1 MAERTGGVQSV
12 DRVLDLL
19 EQLSGAGGELAL
31 SDLAARTG
39 LPLPTIHRLLRTL
52 ATRGYVRQQPNRR
65 YALGARLIPL
75 GEAAATMIGVWA
87 RPQLARIV
95 QQVGESANLATT
107 DGDQAVYVA
116 QAESE
121 HAMRMFTE
129 VGRRVR
135 LHTTGVGK
143 ALLSQLP
150 DEEALAVLRRTGLPP
165 ATPNSI
171 KDLDA
176 MLAQLAVVRSAGYA
190 VDEQEQELGVRCVAV
205 PLMIAGTRF
214 AISVSGPVTRMTD
227 DAVQRAVHVLT
238 ATRRSLQEDTT

>member
-1 MAERTGGVQSV
+1 MVERNGGVQSV
-12 DRVLDLL
+12 DRVLELL
-19 EQLSGAGGELAL
+19 EELSDAGGELAL

-52 ATRGYVRQQPNRR
+52 AARGYVRQQPNRR

-75 GEAAATMIGVWA
+75 GEAAAVMIGVWA
-87 RPQLARIV
+87 RPELALVV

-107 DGDQAVYVA
+107 DGDHAVYVA
-116 QAESE
+116 QAESA

-143 ALLSQLP
+143 ALLSMLSDQ
-150 DEEALAVLRRTGLPP
+150 EVLAVLRRTGTAP

-171 KDLDA
+171 TDPDA
-176 MLAQLAVVRSAGYA
+176 MLAHLATVRAAGYA

-227 DAVQRAVHVLT
+227 EVVQRAVTVLT
-238 ATRRSLQEDTT
+238 AARDTLSRYP

>member
-1 MAERTGGVQSV
+1 
-12 DRVLDLL
+12 
-19 EQLSGAGGELAL
+19 
-31 SDLAARTG
+31 
-39 LPLPTIHRLLRTL
+39 
-52 ATRGYVRQQPNRR
+52 VRQQPNRR

-75 GEAAATMIGVWA
+75 GEAASTMIGVWA
-87 RPQLARIV
+87 RPELARIV

-107 DGDQAVYVA
+107 DGDHAVYVA
-116 QAESE
+116 QAESG

-143 ALLSQLP
+143 ALLSLLP
-150 DEEALAVLRRTGLPP
+150 DAQVAAVLTRTGMTP

-171 KDLDA
+171 TDLDA
-176 MLAQLAVVRSAGYA
+176 MLAQLAMVRLRGYA

-205 PLMIAGTRF
+205 PAELGGTRF

-227 DAVQRAVHVLT
+227 DVVEHASRVLLASRDT
-238 ATRRSLQEDTT
+238 LRVDAERSA